1 MKRIHLFLLAAGCL
15 FCSCADDLLKSY
27 EVGRPDNLEE
37 YAYLTDYAPLKENV
51 DRTKYPN
58 FKVGAAISATDYVKK
73 QLIYALVNSNFDE
86 VVAGN
91 EMKMASCV
99 SDDGTMMFGSV
110 TDFVETAEAA
120 GIPVYGHTLAWHSQ
134 QPVKWLNN
142 LIADLPDPNYSAEPV
157 EVVVKQPRRCLRVN
171 SGDKVADPWD
181 TQFWITFP
189 DHVLN
194 PGDSYEFS
202 MDVMANKAASSGS
215 QLHRSPGDYAHWDA
229 IGTVSFSEEWS
240 TYTKSGTWNTVVSQ
254 GSGNPYSIAFNLND
268 FAEANIY
275 YFDNIS
281 LKVNGVEVVK
291 NGDCE
296 GDDVSSFFTKEKQGA
311 TVPSTIVDETEVIRL
326 ELPAATKEV
335 DVPRNC
341 ILVESDDMVAYPWDT
356 QFWITFPDHVL
367 NAGDSYE
374 FSCDVYAQYKADG
387 PSQLHRSPGDYAHWD
402 GVGTIPFTTEW
413 TTYTKSGTWNT
424 VVSQGS
430 GNPYSI
436 AFNLNETA
444 PANKYYFDNISL
456 KVNGVEVIQN
466 GDCEDPTNTYCFRTK
481 EKRGNIVPSRIVDH
495 YTEVVSVQPTIPL
508 TPEEKLNVLT
518 TAMRTWIQGMMEE
531 GCKGKVHAFDVVNEA
546 ISGGDPD
553 SEGVYALQHANPANP
568 DDAKN
573 FYWQDHMGDLEYVR
587 TAVAAAREFGPSD
600 VKLFINDYNL
610 ESWWDNNGKLKSLIK
625 WIERWEAD
633 GVTKIDGIG
642 TQMHI
647 SYYLNPNSQAA
658 IEKSIEEMFK
668 LMAATGKLVRV
679 SELDM
684 GINDENGN
692 AINTADVTEEQ
703 HHKMAE
709 FYKWIIGKYLEIVPV
724 NQQWG
729 ICQWCLTD
737 APANSGWRA
746 NQPVGLWDLN
756 YNRKH
761 TYAGF
766 ADGLQK

>member
-27 EVGRPDNLEE
+27 EVGKPDNLAE
-37 YAYLTDYAPLKENV
+37 YAYLTDYAPLKEYV
-51 DRTKYPN
+51 DHAKYPN
-58 FKVGAAISATDYVKK
+58 FKLGVAVSANDYVKK
-73 QLIYALVNSNFDE
+73 QLTYALVNSNFEE

-99 SDDGTMMFGSV
+99 SDDGTMVFGPV
-110 TDFVETAEAA
+110 TDFVEMAEAA

-134 QPVKWLNN
+134 QPVKWLNS
-142 LIADLPDPNYSAEPV
+142 LIAPKPVPVDPNAPKESTWV
-157 EVVVKQPRRCLRVN
+157 EQVTNGDCEGTDFTCLVGKDGDTGASNVVEGQGVDGSRCI
-171 SGDKVADPWD
+171 KVHSIDNPNQNWD
-181 TQFWITFP
+181 TQFF
-189 DHVLN
+189 V
-194 PGDSYEFS
+194 
-202 MDVMANKAASSGS
+202 
-215 QLHRSPGDYAHWDA
+215 
-229 IGTVSFSEEWS
+229 
-240 TYTKSGTWNTVVSQ
+240 YTPNHTWNAGDKYRFKMQYRADKVAGTETQCQNGIGQYMHWTMLPNLSEFPTEWKEYSVE
-254 GSGNPYSIAFNLND
+254 GTIPAEGNGMHTIAFNLNVLK
-268 FAEANIY
+268 EATDY

-281 LKVNGVEVVK
+281 WEAWVEVAGPVK
-291 NGDCE
+291 YWESLVNNGDLE
-296 GDDVSSFFTKEKQGA
+296 GDDVSNYFTTEPSTGGPH
-311 TVPSTIVDETEVIRL
+311 PSTIQDGVGVDGSRGIVVQSADNPTQ
-326 ELPAATKEV
+326 
-335 DVPRNC
+335 D
-341 ILVESDDMVAYPWDT
+341 WDT
-356 QFWITFPDHVL
+356 QFFIRVPEKLTEGTKIHV
-367 NAGDSYE
+367 AFDYRASGDGA
-374 FSCDVYAQYKADG
+374 CDTQSQKEPGQYIHWECIG
-387 PSQLHRSPGDYAHWD
+387 SPNFTTAWQHWD
-402 GVGTIPFTTEW
+402 TEVVVNGTMAGGGEF
-413 TTYTKSGTWNT
+413 
-424 VVSQGS
+424 Q
-430 GNPYSI
+430 SI
-436 AFNLNETA
+436 AFNLA
-444 PANKYYFDNISL
+444 KNKVTTTFYFDNI
-456 KVNGVEVIQN
+456 VFEVE
-466 GDCEDPTNTYCFRTK
+466 K
-481 EKRGNIVPSRIVDH
+481 ENVGG
-495 YTEVVSVQPTIPL
+495 IPQ
-508 TPEEKLNVLT
+508 TPEEMKENLVP
-518 TAMRTWIQGMMEE
+518 AMEAWIQGMME

-553 SEGVYALQHANPANP
+553 SEGVYALQHANPEDP

-573 FYWQDHMGDLEYVR
+573 NFFWQDYLGDLDYVR
-587 TAVAAAREFGPSD
+587 LAVKFARLYGPSD

-633 GVTKIDGIG
+633 GETKIDGIG

-668 LMAATGKLVRV
+668 LMVATGKLVRV

-724 NQQWG
+724 DQQSG
-729 ICQWCLTD
+729 ICQWCVTD
-737 APANSGWRA
+737 SPANSGWRA